1 MAKHANH
8 TKSKTLRNM
17 VSNHI
22 DGLSFGQRIDLLL
35 RIVLMVVVVIG
46 CYLVLEPFLT
56 SILIA
61 AVLAVVTWPLFTRL
75 RTSLMGASTLS
86 AMIML
91 LAIIVTILI
100 PVTLISVTLA
110 QEVPRNLTLI
120 VQWLKNPAPIL
131 ESIRTLP
138 YVGNW
143 LYTELNN
150 LIDPATF
157 GHTVQ
162 QMIEPVTTVV
172 VNGAVN
178 VGVAIFQLLL
188 VTFIV
193 FFFYRDGP
201 WFAQKS
207 QELIERLSGKIA
219 QDIVQ
224 ILVNTTRS
232 VVFGI
237 IGTAIAQGVVAG
249 IGFWI
254 AGVPGVL
261 FLSCTV
267 CLLSVVPIGPPLV
280 WLPAAI
286 WLYFH
291 NEVGLAIFLVLWG
304 SLAVS
309 SVDNFLKPI
318 LISRGTS
325 LPLSL
330 IFLGVFGGVMAFGF
344 LGLILGPLL
353 LAIGI
358 ALIKAWMR
366 SPVLTMAQMSEVA
379 TTHVPATT
387 ALQNEDCAPPSSVSS
402 TTPHRAL
409 KPDAE
414 SSGQSAYQSVTDIT
428 NYEEFQAQRQQH

>member
-1 MAKHANH
+1 MAKHAH
-8 TKSKTLRNM
+8 HSKSKTLRNM
-17 VSNHI
+17 VSTHI

-46 CYLVLEPFLT
+46 CYLVIEPFLT

-61 AVLAVVTWPLFTRL
+61 AVLAVVTWPLFSRL

-131 ESIRTLP
+131 DSIRTLP

-237 IGTAIAQGVVAG
+237 IGTAIAQGIVAG

-286 WLYFH
+286 WLYFQ

-325 LPLSL
+325 LPLAL

-366 SPVLTMAQMSEVA
+366 SPVLSLTQGADVSAARTQPTTPALEENALTDAAKPHVA
-379 TTHVPATT
+379 
-387 ALQNEDCAPPSSVSS
+387 APQTPS
-402 TTPHRAL
+402 TTTSPNATSLTHGAD
-409 KPDAE
+409 PNE
-414 SSGQSAYQSVTDIT
+414 TDVSH
-428 NYEEFQAQRQQH
+428 NEKFHA